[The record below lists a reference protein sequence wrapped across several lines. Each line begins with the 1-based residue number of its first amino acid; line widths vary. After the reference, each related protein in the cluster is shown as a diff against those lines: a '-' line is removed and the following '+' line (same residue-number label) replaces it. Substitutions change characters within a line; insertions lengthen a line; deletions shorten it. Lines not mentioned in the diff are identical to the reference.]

1 MKKMKLSDAFNRIN
15 DLKVDKNTNFIE
27 FNVSE
32 LAIINQTNIDFMK
45 RLKSRSNSELNDQ
58 IDLRETYFT
67 SNDDILKGLKSM
79 KLKKLKDLKESV
91 LAILNSSIKERE
103 ETLKANLLPDEIVLK
118 YKELIRNAK
127 RDETTLARLESD
139 KRLLNLEFSRDSVPW
154 KIITEPTI
162 LDYPAAP
169 NKKVYAFGG
178 LIIGFLFG
186 TFIAFLIEKRKNNIF
201 NKNDLAEL
209 FGINENS
216 IITYTD
222 NSESNEDIE
231 LFLENFIINEKNE
244 KISILNICEVDKV
257 KFNNLKSFISKEI
270 KYSNI
275 VITDNFKETIVDN
288 KQIILCEIGL
298 SNLED
303 LKNLRT
309 KFDLINKKPDGIIMI
324 KNI

>member
-1 MKKMKLSDAFNRIN
+1 M
-15 DLKVDKNTNFIE
+15 
-27 FNVSE
+27 
-32 LAIINQTNIDFMK
+32 
-45 RLKSRSNSELNDQ
+45 
-58 IDLRETYFT
+58 
-67 SNDDILKGLKSM
+67 
-79 KLKKLKDLKESV
+79 
-91 LAILNSSIKERE
+91 
-103 ETLKANLLPDEIVLK
+103 
-118 YKELIRNAK
+118 
-127 RDETTLARLESD
+127 
-139 KRLLNLEFSRDSVPW
+139 
-154 KIITEPTI
+154 
-162 LDYPAAP
+162 
-169 NKKVYAFGG
+169 
-178 LIIGFLFG
+178 
-186 TFIAFLIEKRKNNIF
+186 
-201 NKNDLAEL
+201 

-244 KISILNICEVDKV
+244 KISILNTCEVDKV